1 MALNYTDFNA
11 TRDFV
16 RYTAHGRWF
25 DAIFGTYHEL
35 VGGWF
40 VLLFFAFTFFLLYIK
55 TRSLGLCSI
64 VMIVL
69 ASGMALIL
77 PAEFMSMMFVIIV
90 LAVGALIASM
100 FVSRR

>member
-1 MALNYTDFNA
+1 MALNYTDFDA

-16 RYTAHGRWF
+16 NWTGEGRFF
-25 DAIFGTYHEL
+25 DIIFGTYHEL

-40 VLLFFAFTFFLLYIK
+40 VLLFFAFTFFLLYLK

-64 VMIVL
+64 VMILL
-69 ASGMALIL
+69 AGGMAVIL
-77 PAEFMSMMFVIIV
+77 PIEMIAQMFIIIIF
-90 LAVGALIASM
+90 AVGALIASI

>member
-1 MALNYTDFNA
+1 MALNYTDFDA

-16 RYTAHGRWF
+16 NYTADGRFF
-25 DAIFGTYHEL
+25 DTIFGTYHEL

-40 VLLFFAFTFFLLYIK
+40 VLFFFAFTFFLLYVK

-64 VMIVL
+64 VMMIL

-77 PAEFMSMMFVIIV
+77 PIEFIAMLFVIII
-90 LAVGALIASM
+90 LAGGALMASI